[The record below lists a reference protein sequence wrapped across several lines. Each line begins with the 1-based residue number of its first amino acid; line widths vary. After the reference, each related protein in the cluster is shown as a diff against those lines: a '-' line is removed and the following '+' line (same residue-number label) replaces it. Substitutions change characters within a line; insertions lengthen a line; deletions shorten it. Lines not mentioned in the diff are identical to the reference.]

1 MKRTRPCAQPT
12 LTNSKPGYQNPFL
25 PLSPA
30 PSFRDEG
37 RVAQPLP
44 YMALKDAPVQ
54 IRRAATVAQICIS
67 ITRALGILFTT
78 LIIATLPKWVPGFLA
93 YQTIPVS
100 LLVLAIGS
108 AIVSRKGSRIREEI
122 AERQFE
128 KARRSTFA
136 TAILGFIIGGIIPGL
151 LYIYLYTRIG
161 NVMVKQTPDDPRTVY
176 LLPHPSEGMFL
187 GRYLGWI
194 AAYLLVLYIGYTQLS
209 PGLREVSDWLSP
221 VLGVHFNTMIVALFL
236 VFTNP
241 LTYPPLLYL
250 WTFAGF
256 LGGLIAGGKIRRGF
270 LVGMTVFLSALGALG
285 LAALAIYQN
294 TNLSALSNVPPP
306 PPGFSIISAT
316 TGPVAGDLI
325 PILMQ
330 ESSPTSQLVIQDI
343 VLTMIRNAG
352 LVFAVATISGRAAS
366 LFWQGDVFVLKT
378 FWRVIKTKKPALPQ
392 NNIPKKGILLLTL
405 AILLFIPN
413 PHTTQSSTIIQA
425 PPSGPYQ
432 QNLAIGLDMLGAP
445 SASLRMTN
453 LDLSSKGLV
462 LDNNYAGNNLSIFI
476 IDNNY
481 AQPLGANSFL
491 GIPSFILGLFSQP
504 ALITFYTGDPAT
516 TRGESDNVAAQFSQ
530 ALGVQFTKAFAIP
543 YGGSAI
549 TIYAPDP
556 ELTNNDALTRVLGLL
571 PSSSFSTLI
580 KPANLQTLQ
589 YLAAIGLASISLPA
603 PLNKTPTQAFSFV
616 FNTQFPREFYKGG
629 QHYLS
634 LKTLLGFQTGIAGD
648 TNSNASIVSISFQ
661 RGTVLYSPLGQMPPF
676 NPLYDNFTATYIY
689 NATITA
695 RSDFAANFTYPF
707 APNITIEKTVNPSS
721 GPLGTTHNIVVMIQ
735 NFDNVTVT
743 NLNVTDDEAPSS
755 YQKTLQISPSGVQ
768 TGQFASFP
776 PSQTQFLSYTAT
788 TKSSGTYVL
797 SPAITEIVW
806 QAPNGT
812 QIRYTVTTD
821 NPLISSSSGPWTQ
834 FTRTFTDLQPYS
846 YLLLLPLL
854 LTPIIETLK
863 LVGRHRKRKPE
874 PWVNAPIEPQN
885 TPPPAPAQAE
895 PNRSVDTPS
904 STSPWADFTT
914 YRIA

>member
-1 MKRTRPCAQPT
+1 
-12 LTNSKPGYQNPFL
+12 
-25 PLSPA
+25 
-30 PSFRDEG
+30 
-37 RVAQPLP
+37 VAQPLP

-54 IRRAATVAQICIS
+54 IRRAATVAQISIS

-78 LIIATLPKWVPGFLA
+78 LIIATLPTWVPGLLA
-93 YQTIPVS
+93 YQTIPVA

-108 AIVSRKGSRIREEI
+108 VIVSRKGSRIREEI

-128 KARRSTFA
+128 KVRRSTFA

-176 LLPHPSEGMFL
+176 LLPHPSEGIFL

-194 AAYLLVLYIGYTQLS
+194 GAYLLVLYIGYTQLS

-270 LVGMTVFLSALGALG
+270 LVGMTVYLSTLGALG

-294 TNLSALSNVPPP
+294 VNLSTLSSLPPP

-316 TGPVAGDLI
+316 SGPVAGDII
-325 PILMQ
+325 PILIQ
-330 ESSPTSQLVIQDI
+330 GASPTTQMVIQDLI
-343 VLTMIRNAG
+343 LTMIRNAG

-366 LFWQGDVFVLKT
+366 LFWQGDVFILKT
-378 FWRVIKTKKPALPQ
+378 FWKTIKTRKPNLPQ
-392 NNIPKKGILLLTL
+392 TTRTSAIPKKGILLLAL
-405 AILLFIPN
+405 AILFLIPTQ
-413 PHTTQSSTIIQA
+413 HTTQPSTITQA
-425 PPSGPYQ
+425 PPGGPYQ

-445 SASLRMTN
+445 NASLRMTN

-462 LDNNYAGNNLSIFI
+462 LDNNYAGNNLSLFI
-476 IDNNY
+476 INNNY
-481 AQPLGANSFL
+481 SQSLGTSSGL

-516 TRGESDNVAAQFSQ
+516 TRGESDNVAAQFAQ
-530 ALGVQFTKAFAIP
+530 ALGVGFTKAFAIP
-543 YGGSAI
+543 SGQGTV
-549 TIYAPDP
+549 TIYAPNP

-571 PSSSFSTLI
+571 PGSSFSTLI

-589 YLAAIGLASISLPA
+589 YLAAVGLASISLPA
-603 PLNKTPTQAFSFV
+603 PLNQTPTQAFSFIL
-616 FNTQFPREFYKGG
+616 NTQFARQFYKAG

-634 LKTLLGFQTGIAGD
+634 LKTLFGFQTGIVGD

-661 RGTVLYSPLGQMPPF
+661 RGTVLYSPLGQVPPS
-676 NPLYDNFTATYIY
+676 NPIYDNFTSTYIY
-689 NATITA
+689 NATITP

-707 APNITIEKTVNPSS
+707 APNITIHKTVNPPS
-721 GPLGTTHNIVVMIQ
+721 GPLGTAHNIVVMIQ

-768 TGQFASFP
+768 TGQFANFP

-797 SPAITEIVW
+797 SPAIIEFVW

-812 QIRYTVTTD
+812 RIRYSVATD

-863 LVGRHRKRKPE
+863 LLGRHRKRKPE
-874 PWVNAPIEPQN
+874 PWVSAPMRPQN
-885 TPPPAPAQAE
+885 TPPPPPAQAG
-895 PNRSVDTPS
+895 PDKPADMPS
-904 STSPWADFTT
+904 SKNP
-914 YRIA
+914 

>member
-1 MKRTRPCAQPT
+1 M
-12 LTNSKPGYQNPFL
+12 
-25 PLSPA
+25 
-30 PSFRDEG
+30 
-37 RVAQPLP
+37 AQPLP

-54 IRRAATVAQICIS
+54 IRRATTVAQIS
-67 ITRALGILFTT
+67 SSFTRGLGILFTT
-78 LIIATLPKWVPGFLA
+78 LIIATLPTWVPGLLA
-93 YQTIPVS
+93 HQTIPVA
-100 LLVLAIGS
+100 LLVLAIGTI
-108 AIVSRKGSRIREEI
+108 IVSNKGSRIREEI
-122 AERQFE
+122 AERQFQ
-128 KARRSTFA
+128 KARSSTFT
-136 TAILGFIIGGIIPGL
+136 TAILGFIVGGMLPGI
-151 LYIYLYTRIG
+151 LYLYLYTRIG
-161 NVMVKQTPDDPRTVY
+161 NVMVKQTPDDPKTVY
-176 LLPHPSEGMFL
+176 LLPHPSEGIFL

-270 LVGMTVFLSALGALG
+270 LVGMTVYLSTLGALG

-294 TNLSALSNVPPP
+294 VSLSALSNLPPP

-316 TGPVAGDLI
+316 TGPVAGDII
-325 PILMQ
+325 PILIQ
-330 ESSPTSQLVIQDI
+330 GGSPTSQMVIQDI

-378 FWRVIKTKKPALPQ
+378 FWGMIKTKKPTFPQ
-392 NNIPKKGILLLTL
+392 STSTGSIPKKGILLLAL
-405 AILLFIPN
+405 AILLLIPSY
-413 PHTTQSSTIIQA
+413 HTGHPSPITQA
-425 PPSGPYQ
+425 LPSGPYQ

-445 SASLRMTN
+445 NASLRMTN
-453 LDLSSKGLV
+453 LDLSSRGLV
-462 LDNNYAGNNLSIFI
+462 LDDNYAGNNLSIFV

-481 AQPLGANSFL
+481 SQPLGASSSL

-516 TRGESDNVAAQFSQ
+516 TRGESDNVASQFSQ
-530 ALGVQFTKAFAIP
+530 ALGVIFTKAFALP
-543 YGGSAI
+543 YGPGTI
-549 TIYAPDP
+549 TIYAPNP

-580 KPANLQTLQ
+580 KPATLQ
-589 YLAAIGLASISLPA
+589 NIHYFAAIGLATISLPP
-603 PLNKTPTQAFSFV
+603 PLNKTPTQAFSFLL
-616 FNTQFPREFYKGG
+616 NAQFPREFYKAG

-634 LKTLLGFQTGIAGD
+634 LKTLFGFQTGIVGD

-661 RGTVLYSPLGQMPPF
+661 RGTVLYSSLGQIPPS
-676 NPLYDNFTATYIY
+676 NPIYNNFTLTYIY
-689 NATITA
+689 NATVTPRA
-695 RSDFAANFTYPF
+695 DFSANFTYPF
-707 APNITIEKTVNPSS
+707 APNITLQKTVTPSS
-721 GPLGTTHNIVVMIQ
+721 GSLGTSHNIIVMIQ

-743 NLNVTDDEAPSS
+743 NLNVTDNQAPSA

-776 PSQTQFLSYTAT
+776 PGQTQFLSYTAT
-788 TKSSGTYVL
+788 TQSSGIYVL
-797 SPAITEIVW
+797 SSATADFVW

-812 QIRYTVTTD
+812 KIRYTVTTD
-821 NPLISSSSGPWTQ
+821 KPLISSSSGPWTQ

-854 LTPIIETLK
+854 LTPVIETLK
-863 LVGRHRKRKPE
+863 LVGRHRKKNPE
-874 PWVNAPIEPQN
+874 PWVNTPAGPQIAPPSQ
-885 TPPPAPAQAE
+885 PVPAGPDKPA
-895 PNRSVDTPS
+895 DTPS
-904 STSPWADFTT
+904 PANP
-914 YRIA
+914 